1 MVNRMI
7 ETYFIEYKNTEIEI
21 NTRTEDIR
29 LMIGSKQTL
38 LTPPEAE
45 TIGQMLIDASMGKGY
60 DDDEI
65 LNDAWEMYEHEEDLG
80 ERNY

>member
-1 MVNRMI
+1 MI

-38 LTPPEAE
+38 LTPSEAE

-80 ERNY
+80 ERL